1 MKKVTLIALL
11 AVVSGLFLST
21 GVAEAVIPSFTVS
34 NVSGNSAYV
43 TVHGDSN
50 SNITLYYN
58 SGSPSGIQTR
68 SIGMT
73 DFNGNFSSTIDMS
86 TYGILSGY
94 ASYVIVNG
102 QQSSTTYWPYATGN
116 SGQISLSQTSVTI
129 SRGQTVNIT
138 IYGGVYVTGNNSNPN
153 VVALSV
159 NGYQATIT
167 GNNPGSANITFC
179 QQSSQS
185 ACAVLY
191 VTVQDNGSNQ
201 GITFSQNNVTV
212 YNGQTTN
219 VTIYGGG
226 NNYYVYNNSN
236 SGVVTTSIN
245 GSTLSLTANSNSGT
259 ATITVCGNN
268 VSCGTLYFT
277 SNGYYTGLIYPTNFQ
292 ITNNILNRTLSQ
304 YSYAN
309 SVEAQAG
316 DVVEFEIRIQTN
328 TYNQGNNNSLV
339 VDLKD
344 NLPYG
349 LTYIPGS
356 TRVNGSQVVDGITS
370 VGIYLNNFYPGQ
382 EQIVKF
388 SAMVDSQ
395 AYSQTL
401 TNQLTATMGGNTQT
415 ASSYVVIN
423 PRGTVL
429 GAADI
434 VTGPDGAWPIAM
446 FLGIL
451 TALPIYYFGFYRKF
465 RREVKLP
472 V

>member
-1 MKKVTLIALL
+1 MKKITLIALL

-21 GVAEAVIPSFTVS
+21 GVAEAVIPNFTVS
-34 NVSGNSAYV
+34 SVSGSSAFV

-50 SNITLYYN
+50 SNVTLYYN

-68 SIGMT
+68 SLGTT
-73 DFNGNFSSTIDMS
+73 DSNGNYSSNIDMGA
-86 TYGILSGY
+86 YGILSGY

-102 QQSSTTYWPYATGN
+102 QQSSIVYWPYN
-116 SGQISLSQTSVTI
+116 SGSNGQISLSQNNVTV
-129 SRGQTVNIT
+129 SRGQQINIT
-138 IYGGVYVTGNNSNPN
+138 IYGGVSVTGSNSNPN
-153 VVALSV
+153 IVALSV

-179 QQSSQS
+179 QQGGQS

-191 VTVQDNGSNQ
+191 VTVTDGTNNQ
-201 GITFSQNNVTV
+201 SITFSQNNVSV
-212 YNGQTTN
+212 YGGQATN
-219 VTIYGGG
+219 VSVYGGNG
-226 NNYYVYNNSN
+226 SYYISSNSN
-236 SGVVTTSIN
+236 PGAVSATIS
-245 GSTLSLTANSNSGT
+245 GSTLTLTAGSSSGS
-259 ATITVCGNN
+259 ATITICGNN
-268 VSCGTLYFT
+268 VSCGSLYVT
-277 SNGYYTGLIYPTNFQ
+277 SSGYYTGLIYPANFQ
-292 ITNNILNRTLSQ
+292 ITSNVLNRTFSQ

-309 SVEAQAG
+309 SVEAQPG

-328 TYNQGNNNSLV
+328 NYNQGYNNSLV

-370 VGIYLNNFYPGQ
+370 SGIYLNNFYAGQ
-382 EQIVKF
+382 EQVVKF
-388 SAMVDSQ
+388 SAMVDSNQ
-395 AYSQTL
+395 YSGTL

-415 ASSYVVIN
+415 ASSYITLN
-423 PRGTVL
+423 SRGTVL

-451 TALPIYYFGFYRKF
+451 TALPIYYFGFYRRFKQS
-465 RREVKLP
+465 
-472 V
+472 